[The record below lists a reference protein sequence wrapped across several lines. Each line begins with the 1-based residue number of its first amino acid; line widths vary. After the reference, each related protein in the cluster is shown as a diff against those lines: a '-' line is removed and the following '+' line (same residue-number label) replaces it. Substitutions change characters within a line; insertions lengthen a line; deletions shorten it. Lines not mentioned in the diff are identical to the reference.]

1 MLSIAVDIQGA
12 EVVKPFTQKFGVTFP
27 VAVDTADVFGA
38 AFGLK
43 AIPVTFF
50 VDEVGLVRLQG
61 GGPNPTLLRDIETL
75 LAEPMMSV
83 RGVPSQLPS
92 AQSRAEL
99 ENRIARS
106 PEDWRSRLAL
116 ARLHDEERRQPE
128 AVAQL
133 EAAAKLQPRSAEIQF
148 AWGLAFLRQGQ
159 KEQALARMKRAR
171 DFDPENWRIRKQIWA
186 IENPGKFYN
195 AESPDYGWQKEQ
207 LDRERTGL
215 HQAP

>member
-1 MLSIAVDIQGA
+1 MLSIAVDIQGP
-12 EVVKPFTQKFGVTFP
+12 EVVKPFTKKFGVTFP

-50 VDEVGLVRLQG
+50 VDEVGIVRLHG
-61 GGPNPTLLRDIETL
+61 GGPNATLLRDIEEL

-83 RGVPSQLPS
+83 RGTQPQLPS
-92 AQSRAEL
+92 AQSRADL
-99 ENRIARS
+99 ENRIAKS

-116 ARLHDEERRQPE
+116 ARLHDEERRHPE

-133 EAAAKLQPRSAEIQF
+133 EAAVKLHPRSSEIQF

-159 KEQALARMKRAR
+159 KELALSRMKQAR
-171 DFDPENWRIRKQIWA
+171 DFDLENWRIRKQIWA

-195 AESPDYGWQKEQ
+195 VESPDYGWQKEQ
-207 LDRERTGL
+207 LEREKKG
-215 HQAP
+215 AD